1 MTAYPSGRAPARV
14 LPPEPKRA
22 AGLMLLFTAALYLFE
37 AIDVASGQTVE
48 LAGAIY
54 PRDTAGL
61 AGILTAPLL
70 HDDWAHLIA
79 NTLPFLIFGFL
90 AMSGGIAQWFS
101 VTATIW
107 VISGLGVWLV
117 SPAPVIGAS
126 GIVFGWFLFLL
137 ARGFYARNG
146 RQVLLAAVLFLFWG
160 SLLWGVLPSDPSVSW
175 QGHLFGAIG
184 GVVAASWVA
193 KADRRAAP
201 TLRA

>member
-1 MTAYPSGRAPARV
+1 MTALPSGRAPARV
-14 LPPEPKRA
+14 LPPAPKRA
-22 AGLMLLFTAALYLFE
+22 AAIMLLFTAALWLFE
-37 AIDVASGQTVE
+37 AIDSASGGMVQY
-48 LAGAIY
+48 AGAIY
-54 PRDTAGL
+54 PRDTGGL

-90 AMSGGIAQWFS
+90 AMSGGIAQWFA

-107 VISGLGVWLV
+107 VIGGVGVWLT
-117 SPAPVIGAS
+117 SPYPVIGAS

-137 ARGFYARNG
+137 VRGFYARNVG
-146 RQVLLAAVLFLFWG
+146 QIVLAVVLFLFWG
-160 SLLWGVLPSDPSVSW
+160 SLLWGVLPSDPMVSW

-193 KADRRAAP
+193 KADRRGTP
-201 TLRA
+201 TLRM